1 MNGNDYEIIYAIVN
15 HGYSDLVMNA
25 AKEAGAR
32 GGTILSARGTGSKE
46 AESFFGIT
54 VTPEKEIVLIL
65 VPKAICDKVL
75 LSINEGAGMS
85 TNGMGIAFAVPVSDV
100 VGVESRI
107 DELNN
112 KKGE

>member
-1 MNGNDYEIIYAIVN
+1 MIGNDYEVIYAIVN

-25 AKEAGAR
+25 AKTAGAR

-65 VPKAICDKVL
+65 VPKAIRDKVL
-75 LSINEGAGMS
+75 LAINDGAGMS
-85 TNGMGIAFAVPVSDV
+85 TNGMGIAFSVPVSDV
-100 VGVESRI
+100 VGIESPVGPT
-107 DELNN
+107 E

>member
-1 MNGNDYEIIYAIVN
+1 MNDNYEVIYSIVN

-32 GGTILSARGTGSKE
+32 GGTIMTARGTGNKE
-46 AESFFGIT
+46 AETFFGIS

-65 VPKAICDKVL
+65 VPKAIRDKVL
-75 LSINEGAGMS
+75 LAINEGAGMS
-85 TNGMGIAFAVPVSDV
+85 TRGMGIAFSVPVTDV
-100 VGVESRI
+100 VGIETRL
-107 DELNN
+107 DGGD